1 MKVMHFI
8 LLSNFFLK
16 IYYMTSKYFV
26 KFDSGYTESL
36 NRAEL
41 CYLCCLWLLSYD
53 GSSIQAIGPEI
64 LAI

>member
-1 MKVMHFI
+1 
-8 LLSNFFLK
+8 
-16 IYYMTSKYFV
+16 MTSKYFV